1 MRRGDIW
8 TVAGGK
14 DYAGKPRPVVIV
26 QDDSF
31 DATDS
36 ITICAFTTDET
47 DAPLFR
53 LPVQPNER
61 NGLRAACRLM
71 VDKISTVPKTKVGAR
86 VGRLDDED
94 ILRLN
99 QAVLVFLGL
108 AVSPRTKQE
117 AWWAMVQSVGTARI
131 GPFHFLSARAILPQC
146 PGTAPLCATA
156 PRSANCLPISMSC
169 PAPGRALADRS
180 NTTLRHGASWTTGP
194 RACRS
199 RISKSTSS
207 KHGSAT
213 CSTSCSGRRDDV
225 RSLPT

>member
-14 DYAGKPRPVVIV
+14 DYAGKPRPVVIL

-53 LPVQPNER
+53 LPVAPNER
-61 NGLRAACRLM
+61 NGLRVPCRLM
-71 VDKISTVPKTKVGAR
+71 ADKVTTVPKSKIGAH
-86 VGRLDDED
+86 VGRLDEED

-108 AVSPRTKQE
+108 AVSPRPRR
-117 AWWAMVQSVGTARI
+117 AR
-131 GPFHFLSARAILPQC
+131 
-146 PGTAPLCATA
+146 
-156 PRSANCLPISMSC
+156 RS
-169 PAPGRALADRS
+169 
-180 NTTLRHGASWTTGP
+180 
-194 RACRS
+194 
-199 RISKSTSS
+199 
-207 KHGSAT
+207 
-213 CSTSCSGRRDDV
+213 
-225 RSLPT
+225 